1 MAIKRQ
7 EIEKSI
13 NEQQEN
19 EKILSEFIPKVR
31 KIVDVYSTLK
41 TAKLKNDALKEVI
54 DHISYLKETKGH
66 GHEEE
71 FEIKVFP
78 KLPRSY

>member
-1 MAIKRQ
+1 M
-7 EIEKSI
+7 
-13 NEQQEN
+13 
-19 EKILSEFIPKVR
+19 R